1 MNGGS
6 VEVVLMRGTFV
17 LMRCLLSAAFVILAA
32 SFSSTP
38 KPAPYEAPEGLV
50 LVRDSYQ
57 LENANH
63 PMIGFTPDS
72 PGPHKLIVVLT
83 GVNQPL
89 DDKSFAI
96 RRGALEKAVA
106 VQGHGMVIV
115 ETPGFDLY
123 PDFAGAAEFF
133 ASNLSGA
140 REVMCADWVQKGTG
154 VIAGIH
160 KLCARD
166 DFDCSSGIALHGGS
180 MGAGIAVQTSKLL
193 TTPTVNALL
202 TTQWAPLL
210 GGGEP
215 VFQSINSDGGSY
227 LLPPHP
233 LAPHWCGF
241 DDTGT
246 DPPSWSTFVPLEK
259 YPPALSTFVDKT
271 KRLSLISAQDF
282 FGNPTEDPAATA
294 PLFSLQRDFSGYYD
308 CPDTQNDCTQAD
320 GSGYYVVPAGVIS
333 TELNPAW
340 LAVDPDKPT
349 PWPTHDAFL
358 YAFYD
363 DAFIGEKWHADAAFK
378 WLGDAAFGA

>member
-1 MNGGS
+1 
-6 VEVVLMRGTFV
+6 MRGTFV

-210 GGGEP
+210 GGGASLP
-215 VFQSINSDGGSY
+215 IDQLRWR
-227 LLPPHP
+227 LLP
-233 LAPHWCGF
+233 A
-241 DDTGT
+241 
-246 DPPSWSTFVPLEK
+246 
-259 YPPALSTFVDKT
+259 PPAPPRASLVRLRRHGYRPAQLVDLCAIGEVPA
-271 KRLSLISAQDF
+271 RLVHLRGQDQAAIVDL
-282 FGNPTEDPAATA
+282 GPRLLWQPDRGPCCDRPALLPAAR
-294 PLFSLQRDFSGYYD
+294 LL
-308 CPDTQNDCTQAD
+308 
-320 GSGYYVVPAGVIS
+320 
-333 TELNPAW
+333 W
-340 LAVDPDKPT
+340 L
-349 PWPTHDAFL
+349 L
-358 YAFYD
+358 
-363 DAFIGEKWHADAAFK
+363 
-378 WLGDAAFGA
+378 

>member
-1 MNGGS
+1 MVWSLGIELALLNGGS

-210 GGGEP
+210 GGGSQSSNRSTPMEALTCSPRTPSRLTGAASTTRVPTRP
-215 VFQSINSDGGSY
+215 VGRPLCHWRSTR
-227 LLPPHP
+227 PP
-233 LAPHWCGF
+233 C
-241 DDTGT
+241 
-246 DPPSWSTFVPLEK
+246 PPSWTRP
-259 YPPALSTFVDKT
+259 
-271 KRLSLISAQDF
+271 
-282 FGNPTEDPAATA
+282 
-294 PLFSLQRDFSGYYD
+294 SG
-308 CPDTQNDCTQAD
+308 CR
-320 GSGYYVVPAGVIS
+320 
-333 TELNPAW
+333 
-340 LAVDPDKPT
+340 
-349 PWPTHDAFL
+349 
-358 YAFYD
+358 
-363 DAFIGEKWHADAAFK
+363 
-378 WLGDAAFGA
+378 